1 MLNFKIH
8 KIGRTQKEY
17 DSFKTWKMGKSF
29 IIIQSLQLSKTL
41 SNMSNFISCN
51 NYIFI
56 HLVLKH
62 LTCTNNCFSLWM
74 RNESPYFVLFKFTN
88 FILHNSNPFNIIQ
101 SIIYLL
107 RFNKREKVYK
117 NAEIWGSFT
126 MSTNTRSRIS
136 NSLWERMIT
145 NIMDGKLIR
154 RNRFIINDKLSL
166 RVRRNFIINN
176 GFRIGIGRNRLFLI
190 SDWQNIWNLSNM
202 VIIIMWFRG

>member
-1 MLNFKIH
+1 MY
-8 KIGRTQKEY
+8 Q
-17 DSFKTWKMGKSF
+17 
-29 IIIQSLQLSKTL
+29 Q
-41 SNMSNFISCN
+41 
-51 NYIFI
+51 IF
-56 HLVLKH
+56 
-62 LTCTNNCFSLWM
+62 SWRA
-74 RNESPYFVLFKFTN
+74 RNESPYVVPFKFMH
-88 FILHNSNPFNIIQ
+88 FILHSSNLIGIIQ